1 MLKQT
6 NKCIQTQI
14 DGLTIKQKTRE
25 KNKQTTDQQTCKCQ
39 KIQLMKNKNNFIQ
52 NQQTHKFNR
61 KIQRN

>member
-1 MLKQT
+1 MYTNTDRWIDNQTKKQG
-6 NKCIQTQI
+6 K
-14 DGLTIKQKTRE
+14 L
-25 KNKQTTDQQTCKCQ
+25 NKQTTDQQTCKCQ

>member
-1 MLKQT
+1 MYTNTDRWIDNQTKKQG
-6 NKCIQTQI
+6 Q
-14 DGLTIKQKTRE
+14 

-39 KIQLMKNKNNFIQ
+39 KMQLMKNKNNFIQ